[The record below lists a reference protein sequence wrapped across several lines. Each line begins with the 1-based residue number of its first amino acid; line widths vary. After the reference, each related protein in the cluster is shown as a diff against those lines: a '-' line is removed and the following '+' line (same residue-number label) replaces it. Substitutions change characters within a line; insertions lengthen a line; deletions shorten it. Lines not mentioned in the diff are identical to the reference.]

1 MKNGNYLYLLKRL
14 IKEYI
19 VSYWGVLS
27 IAVFCMIIVS
37 CCTATT
43 VKLIEPAVNQ
53 VFIIHDKKILFTL
66 TIAIVL
72 ISFIR
77 GIAGFFQHYLVTYIG
92 KKILSDIQ
100 IHLYNHLINCDVEFI
115 EKNSHSSLI
124 SRFTN
129 DITLMRGVMPYIT
142 TGIARHLCSIILL
155 TIVMFHT
162 EPTMSIL
169 VFFVFPIA
177 IYPIQR
183 WNKKLRKKIYEIQQE
198 FAYYTNKL
206 DESFHAIKIIK
217 SFSAEKIQVKKAKKL
232 NDSIIELTKKIA
244 KIDSLSTPLMEILRG
259 IAISFIL
266 LYGGFLVFEGK
277 TTPGSLISFIAAF
290 VSVFRPFRSL
300 VSYNTLIQEGLTAAK
315 RIFYILDIKP
325 KIINK
330 INNIVLEK
338 DNVSSIIFKDVKLTT
353 NSNEIALS
361 KVNLSIPIQK
371 KIAIVGESGS
381 GKTSL
386 INLILRF
393 YEPSWGKILINNL
406 DIKNYSLESLRN
418 CISLLTQESILFDA
432 SIAENIAYGN
442 SNASREEIVTAAKYA
457 SADDFICSM
466 PKKYDS
472 LIKNNGVNLSRGQKQ
487 RIELARSFLKKS
499 PILILDEATNALD
512 FATEQQI
519 YKSIEN
525 FVKNK
530 TVIVVTHRLLTI
542 KNMDYIIVMKKGS
555 IVEQGTHKDL
565 MDLKSEYYSLY
576 LNCMSS

>member
-1 MKNGNYLYLLKRL
+1 MKGKN
-14 IKEYI
+14 ISE
-19 VSYWGVLS
+19 
-27 IAVFCMIIVS
+27 A
-37 CCTATT
+37 A
-43 VKLIEPAVNQ
+43 EPTINQ
-53 VFIIHDKKILFTL
+53 VFIIHNKKILFTL
-66 TIAIVL
+66 TIAILL

-77 GIAGFFQHYLVTYIG
+77 GIAEFFQHYLVTYIG

-129 DITLMRGVMPYIT
+129 DITLMRGVMPYII
-142 TGIARHLCSIILL
+142 TGIAKHLCSIILL
-155 TIVMFHT
+155 IIVMFYT
-162 EPTMSIL
+162 EPIMSIF

-198 FAYYTNKL
+198 FAYYTSRL
-206 DESFHAIKIIK
+206 DESFYAIKIIK
-217 SFSAEKIQVKKAKKL
+217 SFLAEKIQVKKAKKL
-232 NDSIIELTKKIA
+232 NDSIVELTKKIA
-244 KIDSLSTPLMEILRG
+244 QIDSLSKPLMEILSG

-290 VSVFRPFRSL
+290 VSAFRPFKSL
-300 VSYNTLIQEGLTAAK
+300 VSYNTLIQEGLTATK

-353 NSNEIALS
+353 SSNEIVLS
-361 KVNLSIPIQK
+361 KVNLSIPTQK

-418 CISLLTQESILFDA
+418 CISLVTQESILFDA
-432 SIAENIAYGN
+432 SIAENIAYGD
-442 SNASREEIVTAAKYA
+442 SNASREDIVTAAKYA

-466 PKKYDS
+466 PRKYDS
-472 LIKNNGVNLSRGQKQ
+472 LIKNNGANLSRGQKQ
-487 RIELARSFLKKS
+487 RIELARSFFKKS

-512 FATEQQI
+512 FATEQRI
-519 YKSIEN
+519 YKSIKN

-530 TVIVVTHRLLTI
+530 TVIVVTHRLITI

-565 MDLKSEYYSLY
+565 MDLKSEYYSLH
-576 LNCMSS
+576 LNCLAKNQ